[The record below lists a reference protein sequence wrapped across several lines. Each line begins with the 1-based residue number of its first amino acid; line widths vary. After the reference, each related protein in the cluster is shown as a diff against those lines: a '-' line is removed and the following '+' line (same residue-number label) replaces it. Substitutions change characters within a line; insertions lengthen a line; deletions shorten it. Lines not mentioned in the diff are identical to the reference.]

1 MWASANGRFE
11 TGSFVHRFWRL
22 NCGRD
27 ARPFPIALSGPS
39 RQTGVEPQRPDAAP
53 GESAPALIE
62 TWTRIALRI
71 LLRGIQRLRR
81 LVWSITKPAID
92 GAHGI
97 AVTPGGAIVLVKMRY
112 ARGWHLPGGGR
123 KKGESAR
130 DNVLRELREEIGMT
144 GYSDLQLA
152 RTTQDIR
159 DFRRDTASVFI
170 VWDVTYRPARWS
182 LEIEEV
188 MEADLARLPVD
199 ISLRALGWIASVRDV
214 LEAAR

>member
-1 MWASANGRFE
+1 
-11 TGSFVHRFWRL
+11 
-22 NCGRD
+22 
-27 ARPFPIALSGPS
+27 
-39 RQTGVEPQRPDAAP
+39 
-53 GESAPALIE
+53 LIE
-62 TWTRIALRI
+62 TWTRKPLGL
-71 LLRGIQRLRR
+71 LLRAIQRVRI
-81 LVWSITKPAID
+81 LVWSITKPDID

-97 AVTPGGAIVLVKMRY
+97 AVTPAGAIVLVKMRY

-144 GYSDLQLA
+144 GYSDVQLA
-152 RTTQDIR
+152 RTTQDVR
-159 DFRRDTASVFI
+159 DFRRDSASVFI
-170 VWDVTYRPARWS
+170 LWDVTYQPAKWS

-188 MEADLARLPVD
+188 MTADLAHLPVD